1 MIHVIASGFVESE
14 DDEVVALYAAPASA
28 PPAALGSGWQA
39 VLLERARERLLDPAA
54 AAAAGARHAQL
65 ASGLPGGGLALSC
78 HKLVEDGARV
88 MMLLA
93 PGLFRLDVRPVED
106 TLQVLTRS
114 LHEGARWGT
123 QPTAATDYGRK
134 AEDTPEPRARSSRSS
149 RSWSRGRCSRA
160 SRSPS
165 TIDRER
171 GLTHFVAQ
179 AIVREAEPGVVR
191 WRAPG

>member
-1 MIHVIASGFVESE
+1 VSG
-14 DDEVVALYAAPASA
+14 
-28 PPAALGSGWQA
+28 
-39 VLLERARERLLDPAA
+39 LLDPAA
-54 AAAAGARHAQL
+54 AAQAGARHAQL
-65 ASGLPGGGLALSC
+65 ASGLPGDGLALSC

-123 QPTAATDYGRK
+123 QPAAATDYGRK
-134 AEDTPEPRARSSRSS
+134 AEETPEPTRADFSFFAELEPRPILARI
-149 RSWSRGRCSRA
+149 A
-160 SRSPS
+160 LTS

-171 GLTHFVAQ
+171 GVTHFVAH
-179 AIVREAEPGVVR
+179 AIVREVEPGAVR
-191 WRAPG
+191 WRERPAG